1 MNAVS
6 KLNIMALDRYQ
17 SLLKSILGCSGDKD
31 LRQELEFKHF
41 KMVFKKTFGNF
52 VISLGTGRV
61 SEVGAAW
68 ELFGTV
74 GSHVGGEQLWK

>member
-1 MNAVS
+1 
-6 KLNIMALDRYQ
+6 MALDRYRL
-17 SLLKSILGCSGDKD
+17 LLKSILGCSGGKD
-31 LRQELEFKHF
+31 LNQKLEFKHF

-52 VISLGTGRV
+52 ISSLGTGKV
-61 SEVGAAW
+61 SEVGAAR